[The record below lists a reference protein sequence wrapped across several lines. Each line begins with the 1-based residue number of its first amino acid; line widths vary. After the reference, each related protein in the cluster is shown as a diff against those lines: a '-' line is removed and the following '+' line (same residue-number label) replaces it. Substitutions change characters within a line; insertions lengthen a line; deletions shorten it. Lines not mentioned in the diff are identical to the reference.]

1 MNKIFHLSL
10 SYVYCQVPDQEGR
23 AGMAAIADPNN
34 ALDIKS
40 LADGLEKTLPSY
52 ARPIFI
58 RVLEKMDITGTFKIK
73 KTELQKDGFDPSKIK
88 DKLYV
93 RSGKEYVPMTS
104 QLYQNILKGEIKI

>member
-1 MNKIFHLSL
+1 MNKIFHFIS
-10 SYVYCQVPDQEGR
+10 SYFYCQVPGQEGR

-34 ALDIKS
+34 ALDMQS

-58 RVLEKMDITGTFKIK
+58 RVLEKLEITGTFKIK
-73 KTELQKDGFDPSKIK
+73 KTDLQKDGFDPSKIK

-93 RSGKEYVPMTS
+93 HLGKEYVLLTS
-104 QLYQNILKGEIKI
+104 RLYQDVLKGVIKI